1 MNGVHDMGGMHGFG
15 RVEIERDEP
24 MFHEAWE
31 GRMWGMLRQLRQLP
45 GKQPPS
51 ARPIIESMEPV
62 RYLTVSYYERFLH
75 ALEIHAVEKGLVTR
89 EELDARTELFQ
100 QHPEAPVPRR
110 SAPTEAAR
118 AIALLTVQARPEP
131 SGPLPQF
138 KVGDL
143 VAARNLNPA
152 GHTRLPRYIRGK
164 RGVIERVNGWY
175 RLQDEEI
182 EGLGPNPQTVYTVR
196 FPAREV
202 WGPRADPYLTVYLEM
217 WEGYLEPAEQAAR
230 YEGNLG
236 TMFEEARA

>member
-1 MNGVHDMGGMHGFG
+1 MQ
-15 RVEIERDEP
+15 
-24 MFHEAWE
+24 
-31 GRMWGMLRQLRQLP
+31 RQVRQLP

-51 ARPIIESMEPV
+51 MRSIIESMEPV

-75 ALEIHAVEKGLVTR
+75 VLEMNAVEKGLLTR
-89 EELDARTELFQ
+89 EELDARTELFRR
-100 QHPEAPVPRR
+100 HPDAPVPLR

-118 AIALLTVQARPEP
+118 AVASFNVQARPEP

-138 KVGDL
+138 KVGDP
-143 VAARNLNPA
+143 VAARNLHPA

-175 RLQDEEI
+175 RLQDEEV

-202 WGPRADPYLTVYLEM
+202 WGPRADPHHAVYLEM
-217 WEGYLEPAEQAAR
+217 WEGYLEPAEQAAS
-230 YEGNLG
+230 N
-236 TMFEEARA
+236 